1 MKTTP
6 QSKYFDTDTL
16 RLLRHGLTLSHR
28 KGEWELESPEG
39 RVLVLTSPAWR
50 EVPQDMRKL
59 VRAYTR
65 DDDLV
70 PIAKMRGGGASELRK
85 FVDGRLVAP
94 PRPVDGSARGVV
106 MAYVRAQIAALAR
119 ADLAVRQDLPDSV
132 HRMRVAARRLR
143 SVFGTYATVLGGRKL
158 LRELNNSLRWLA
170 GELSPARDA
179 EVQWA
184 RLDALAD
191 WSAADAARMRI
202 DEYFEAMTEDAKAR
216 VTAALGSRRYVQLL
230 DALDV
235 LEVVLSEEPRRRQP
249 KVARCPAG
257 KVLPGLVRDVAAEVG
272 DRVAGIE
279 PGQARDLA
287 VHDVR
292 KSAKR
297 LRYAIEAARGV
308 LPVNVNGALERLRA
322 FQDLLGEFQD
332 AVVAQAHLRAL
343 ATETSEDSYAVLR
356 ETEAEAANRCVEA
369 LPVAWQD
376 VRADL
381 SPLWTN
387 PRKAGHSD
395 AST

>member
-132 HRMRVAARRLR
+132 HRMRVAARR
-143 SVFGTYATVLGGRKL
+143 
-158 LRELNNSLRWLA
+158 
-170 GELSPARDA
+170 
-179 EVQWA
+179 
-184 RLDALAD
+184 
-191 WSAADAARMRI
+191 
-202 DEYFEAMTEDAKAR
+202 
-216 VTAALGSRRYVQLL
+216 
-230 DALDV
+230 
-235 LEVVLSEEPRRRQP
+235 
-249 KVARCPAG
+249 
-257 KVLPGLVRDVAAEVG
+257 
-272 DRVAGIE
+272 
-279 PGQARDLA
+279 
-287 VHDVR
+287 
-292 KSAKR
+292 
-297 LRYAIEAARGV
+297 
-308 LPVNVNGALERLRA
+308 
-322 FQDLLGEFQD
+322 
-332 AVVAQAHLRAL
+332 
-343 ATETSEDSYAVLR
+343 
-356 ETEAEAANRCVEA
+356 
-369 LPVAWQD
+369 
-376 VRADL
+376 
-381 SPLWTN
+381 
-387 PRKAGHSD
+387 
-395 AST
+395 